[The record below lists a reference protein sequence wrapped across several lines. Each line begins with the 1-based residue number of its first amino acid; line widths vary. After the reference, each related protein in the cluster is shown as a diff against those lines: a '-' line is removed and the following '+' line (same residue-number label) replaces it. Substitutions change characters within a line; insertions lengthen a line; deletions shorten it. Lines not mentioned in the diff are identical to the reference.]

1 MKIKSIYVKNF
12 GNVKEFSANIGPGI
26 NYILAMNGGNKSTL
40 ALTAVWSCLQGIA
53 EKNGKD
59 TEVLKGK
66 RSMWVG
72 RYGTDAEIEIVLT
85 DPADIDYTVNR
96 KILENKLEITSSD
109 GRKLG
114 QEWINEFWNGMMLS
128 PIAFSRLPARE
139 QAEYLGIDTSEYDTK
154 IEELKDEAKGI
165 RAVIKSFGEIE
176 IPEKVEAVDI
186 AELSGDKD
194 AIVKYNQKQQQARRD
209 IESAEQRVL
218 ACELE
223 VESLMQKLQIA
234 QVALDNRKRELKV
247 LPQPQTELSTELVD
261 QKISA
266 ASETNAKAIAY
277 EQAVKRQE
285 EKSAKENELAENIAK
300 QKDEEAKK
308 IDYMQSFDFPQGM
321 NLTVD
326 DKGGLM
332 MDGRPIKQPEFS
344 HAECIK
350 ISTLLVS
357 SLNPE
362 FKYIFLED
370 WNTVD
375 STKSA
380 EIFEWLLGKGFQVLA
395 EKVVSNQ
402 SEVLILQDV

>member
-1 MKIKSIYVKNF
+1 MKIKSIYMKNF
-12 GNVKEFSANIGPGI
+12 GNISEFSTNLGTGI
-26 NYILAMNGGNKSTL
+26 NYCIGSNGAGKSSVGIS
-40 ALTAVWSCLQGIA
+40 AIWACLQGIA
-53 EKNGKD
+53 EKNGNG
-59 TEVLKGK
+59 TEVFKGK
-66 RSMWVG
+66 RNMWVG

-85 DPADIDYTVNR
+85 DPAGIDYTVNR
-96 KILENKLEITSSD
+96 KISENKLEITSSD
-109 GRKLG
+109 GRKLD
-114 QEWINEFWNGMMLS
+114 QSWINSFFSSMMLS
-128 PIAFSRLPARE
+128 PIAFSRLPAKE
-139 QAEYLGIDTSEYDTK
+139 QAEFLGIDTSEYDTK

-165 RAVIKSFGEIE
+165 RAVIKSYGEIG
-176 IPEKVEAVDI
+176 IPEKVEAVNI
-186 AELSGDKD
+186 ADLSADKD

-285 EKSAKENELAENIAK
+285 EKAARENDLSNNLQE
-300 QKDEEAKK
+300 QKDEESKK
-308 IDYMQSFDFPQGM
+308 TLYMQGLELPFT
-321 NLTVD
+321 NLTID

-332 MDGRPIKQPEFS
+332 MDGRPIREPEYS

>member
-26 NYILAMNGGNKSTL
+26 NYIIARNGGNKSTL
-40 ALTAVWSCLQGIA
+40 ALTAIWSCLKGIA
-53 EKNGKD
+53 ERG
-59 TEVLKGK
+59 TEVFKGK

-85 DPADIDYTVNR
+85 DPEGIEYTVNR

-114 QEWINEFWNGMMLS
+114 QEFLNSFWDGIMLS
-128 PIAFSRLPARE
+128 PISFCRLSPTD
-139 QAEYLGIDTSEYDTK
+139 QAKHLGIDTSEFDTK
-154 IEELKDEAKGI
+154 IEELKDEAKVI
-165 RAVIKSFGEIE
+165 RAIVKSFGEIE
-176 IPEKVEAVDI
+176 IPEKMEAVDI
-186 AELSGDKD
+186 AELSAYKD
-194 AIVKYNQKQQQARRD
+194 AIVKYNQKQQQAKRD
-209 IESAEQRVL
+209 IETAEQRVL
-218 ACELE
+218 ACESE
-223 VESLMQKLQIA
+223 VERLAQALQVA
-234 QVALDNRKRELKV
+234 QVALDNRKRELRV

-277 EQAVKRQE
+277 QQAVKRQE

-300 QKDEEAKK
+300 QKEEELKK
-308 IDYMQSFDFPQGM
+308 VQYMQSFNFPQGM

-332 MDGRPIKQPEFS
+332 MDSRPIKQPEYS

-380 EIFEWLLGKGFQVLA
+380 EIFEWLLGKGFQVMA